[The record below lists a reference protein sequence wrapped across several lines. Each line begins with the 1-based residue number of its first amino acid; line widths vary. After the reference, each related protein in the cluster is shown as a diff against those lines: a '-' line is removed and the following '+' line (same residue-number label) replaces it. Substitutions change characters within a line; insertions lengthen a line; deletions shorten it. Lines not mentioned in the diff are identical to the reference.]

1 MRRLMRSSFRE
12 CIGDGAGGVRVCVL
26 TFVDRKFFPPAS
38 ESSGEVE
45 SESKEEKQEREETSV
60 PDLPDVPT
68 KEPSEAGQPDTK
80 KAKLKANDDKAE
92 K

>member
-1 MRRLMRSSFRE
+1 M
-12 CIGDGAGGVRVCVL
+12 CVL

-38 ESSGEVE
+38 ESSGEAE
-45 SESKEEKQEREETSV
+45 SESKEEEQESEETSV

-68 KEPSEAGQPDTK
+68 KEPREAGQPDTK
-80 KAKLKANDDKAE
+80 KAKLNADDDEAE